1 MKRVIRQ
8 ATAAESFSIKVD
20 IYFAEIADD
29 VVATDI
35 SDIIDRNGHID
46 QNALVDYN
54 TFIQNVL
61 ETLDYYGF
69 QIIRSKESKSFP
81 NTSKY
86 AWIAYAG
93 EVDVED
99 VPLMVKMRI
108 SDHVQTLSL
117 EHRAKIKQADK
128 AEADELKL
136 PRTKKRQRFITSD
149 IVVNNQRFDSYEEAL
164 AAVDKMIYQWLDRLD
179 VDVSD
184 ITPLWR

>member
-8 ATAAESFSIKVD
+8 ATAVESFSIKVD
-20 IYFAEIADD
+20 IYYSEMSDD

-35 SDIIDRNGHID
+35 VDVTDGSGHIN

-54 TFIQNVL
+54 TFIQNVW

-81 NTSKY
+81 STSKY
-86 AWIAYAG
+86 AWIAYASEIG
-93 EVDVED
+93 AED
-99 VPLMVKMRI
+99 VPLMFKMRV
-108 SDHVQTLSL
+108 SDHIQEVSPK
-117 EHRAKIKQADK
+117 HRDKIKQQDK

-136 PRTKKRQRFITSD
+136 PKTKKRQRFVTAD
-149 IVVNNQRFDSYEEAL
+149 IVVNNQRFDSYEDAL
-164 AAVDKMIYQWLDRLD
+164 NAIDKMIYQWLDRLD
-179 VDVSD
+179 IDVSD